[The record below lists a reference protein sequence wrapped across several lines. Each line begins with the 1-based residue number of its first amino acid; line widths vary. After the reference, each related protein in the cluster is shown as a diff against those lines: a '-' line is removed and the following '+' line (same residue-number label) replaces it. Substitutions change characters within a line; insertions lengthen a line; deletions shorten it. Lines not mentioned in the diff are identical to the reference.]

1 MGMKL
6 EGLVW
11 GISLVCGV
19 FVDLS
24 NAQSLVPAICTFGD
38 SSVDVGNNDYIYTV
52 FKADY
57 PPYGRDFIN
66 HKPTGRFCNGK
77 LATDITADTLG
88 FTTYPPAYLSPQA
101 SGKNLLIGANFASA
115 GSGYDDKTA
124 LLSKAISLSQQL
136 ELYKEYQGKLAK
148 VGGSSKAKSI
158 IKDALYLVSFGS
170 SDWIQNYYVNPLINK
185 LYSPDQYSS
194 YLIGIFSS
202 FIQSLYALGARKIGV
217 TSLPPLGCVPAT
229 ITLFGFH
236 QEGCVSKIN
245 SDAQN
250 FNKKLNSAAT
260 KLSKQHSNLTL
271 VIFDIYTPFYG
282 LVQNPSK
289 SGFAEARRG
298 CCGTGLVETTSL
310 LCNPKSIGTC
320 KNASKY
326 VFWDSVHPSE
336 AANQVLAD
344 TLIIQGISLIG

>member
-1 MGMKL
+1 M
-6 EGLVW
+6 
-11 GISLVCGV
+11 
-19 FVDLS
+19 
-24 NAQSLVPAICTFGD
+24 Q
-38 SSVDVGNNDYIYTV
+38 
-52 FKADY
+52 
-57 PPYGRDFIN
+57 
-66 HKPTGRFCNGK
+66 
-77 LATDITADTLG
+77 
-88 FTTYPPAYLSPQA
+88 
-101 SGKNLLIGANFASA
+101 
-115 GSGYDDKTA
+115 
-124 LLSKAISLSQQL
+124 KAISLSQQL
-136 ELYKEYQGKLAK
+136 ELYKEYQEKLSK

-170 SDWIQNYYVNPLINK
+170 SDWVQNYYVNPWINK
-185 LYSPDQYSS
+185 LYSSDQYSS
-194 YLIGIFSS
+194 YLVGIFSS
-202 FIQSLYALGARKIGV
+202 FIQSLYKLGARKIGV

-229 ITLFGFH
+229 ITLSGLH

-250 FNKKLNSAAT
+250 FNKKLNAAAI
-260 KLSKQHSNLTL
+260 KLSKQHSDLKL
-271 VIFDIYTPFYG
+271 VIFDIYKPFYD

-320 KNASKY
+320 RNASEY